1 MEPSKLDYQNEL
13 DTKPSKTGMG
23 MGAESQ
29 SIHLNF
35 LVKDVALKAL
45 LFGMVF
51 YIMNSKLMN
60 KLLSCLDGFPWIERN
75 LVQAVLFGVVF
86 YLISVNL

>member
-1 MEPSKLDYQNEL
+1 MELDYQTEL
-13 DTKPSKTGMG
+13 DINNNNLYRNMNNKSMY
-23 MGAESQ
+23 M
-29 SIHLNF
+29 NF

-60 KLLSCLDGFPWIERN
+60 KLLSCLDSYNWIERN
-75 LVQAVLFGVVF
+75 LVQATLFSMVF
-86 YLISVNL
+86 YIISINL

>member
-1 MEPSKLDYQNEL
+1 MNPKLDYQNEI
-13 DTKPSKTGMG
+13 DTSNTGT
-23 MGAESQ
+23 SL
-29 SIHLNF
+29 HLNF

-51 YIMNSKLMN
+51 YILNSKLIN

-86 YLISVNL
+86 YVISVNL

>member
-1 MEPSKLDYQNEL
+1 MDKMDPKLDYQKEL
-13 DTKPSKTGMG
+13 DTST
-23 MGAESQ
+23 SLQ
-29 SIHLNF
+29 LNF

-51 YIMNSKLMN
+51 YILNSKLMN
-60 KLLSCLDGFPWIERN
+60 KLLSCLDSFSWIEKN
-75 LVQAVLFGVVF
+75 LVQALIFGIVF

>member
-1 MEPSKLDYQNEL
+1 MDSKLDYQNEL
-13 DTKPSKTGMG
+13 DTSNAGKLL
-23 MGAESQ
+23 
-29 SIHLNF
+29 HLNF

-51 YIMNSKLMN
+51 YILNSKLVN

-86 YLISVNL
+86 YMISVNL

>member
-1 MEPSKLDYQNEL
+1 MSYDSDSPITTYTSTKLDY
-13 DTKPSKTGMG
+13 KTDATMH
-23 MGAESQ
+23 
-29 SIHLNF
+29 INF

-51 YIMNSKLMN
+51 YIINSNLIN
-60 KLLSCLDGFPWIERN
+60 KLLSCLDKYVWIEKN
-75 LVQAVLFGVVF
+75 LIQSILFTLVF

>member
-1 MEPSKLDYQNEL
+1 MDAKLDYQSEL
-13 DTKPSKTGMG
+13 DTKDAKHTNNTNKSLY
-23 MGAESQ
+23 
-29 SIHLNF
+29 LNF

-45 LFGMVF
+45 LFCMVF
-51 YIMNSKLMN
+51 YILNSKLMN

-86 YLISVNL
+86 YMISVNL

>member
-1 MEPSKLDYQNEL
+1 MDTKLDYQKEL
-13 DTKPSKTGMG
+13 DTSINTSNSKK
-23 MGAESQ
+23 SL
-29 SIHLNF
+29 HLNF

-51 YIMNSKLMN
+51 YILNSKLMN

-75 LVQAVLFGVVF
+75 LVQAFLFAIVF
-86 YLISVNL
+86 YMISVNL

>member
-13 DTKPSKTGMG
+13 DTKPSKTGTG
-23 MGAESQ
+23 TQ
-29 SIHLNF
+29 SMHLNF

-60 KLLSCLDGFPWIERN
+60 KLLSCLDGFPWLERN
-75 LVQAVLFGVVF
+75 LVQAVLFGIVF